1 MKKILLALSI
11 ASISTVAFNS
21 CDEHFDFP
29 DTAMKVGDVLCTDGE
44 VLHYDDYENSGKEAI
59 GIVFY
64 INNDTAVEGKGYAV
78 YIRDLGPEAFSDT
91 TSVSQKTSADL
102 NALDGNANTYA
113 MFENASCGSPLAEE
127 VFALWRYGQSAYIPS
142 VAQYRLL
149 YAHKALVNPCLMKCG
164 GEVLSDEADQCWY
177 WTSTEV
183 GGQTEEKAWLFSMHS
198 STIQE
203 TPKYQEHK
211 ARPII
216 TINY

>member
-1 MKKILLALSI
+1 MIKKLLSLSI
-11 ASISTVAFNS
+11 ASAAVVLCS
-21 CDEHFDFP
+21 CDAHFDFP
-29 DTAMKVGDVLCTDGE
+29 DTAMKVGDILCTDGD
-44 VLHYDDYENSGKEAI
+44 VLHYDDYETSGKEAI

-64 INNDTAVEGKGYAV
+64 INNDTTIEGKGYAV
-78 YIRDLGPEAFSDT
+78 YIYDLYPVAFSDT

-102 NALDGNANTYA
+102 NAFDGNANTYA

-127 VFALWRYGQSAYIPS
+127 VFALWKYGQSAYIPS

-149 YAHKALVNPCLMKCG
+149 YAQKEKINRYLSKCG
-164 GEVLSDEADQCWY
+164 GDLLSDEAGQCWY

-183 GGQTEEKAWLFSMHS
+183 SGQTEEKAWLFSMQS
-198 STIQE
+198 SAIQE
-203 TPKYQEHK
+203 TPKCQEHK